1 MQQSLKKA
9 FAAYRIRIFSFSKCF
24 KFFYLESNANNKH
37 VISIYLNCTNCHYYC
52 LYLVYAL
59 LESPNE
65 KPRVPDESILH
76 ILHSVDVHA
85 GHSSFSGTLGVSA
98 KSMVVPRRT
107 AGPEAPSR
115 VTSFVLFFARRLWLR
130 LRRCSV
136 RPVCGA
142 EQTESGTFSDPR
154 VPCALLSFL
163 ICDSTHLWPTR
174 MFAALSIIVT
184 IRFFF

>member
-107 AGPEAPSR
+107 AGPGPR
-115 VTSFVLFFARRLWLR
+115 VGSQVLYFFLHGGYGCGCGVARFVRYAERSKPRAGHFLTRECLVLF
-130 LRRCSV
+130 S
-136 RPVCGA
+136 
-142 EQTESGTFSDPR
+142 
-154 VPCALLSFL
+154 
-163 ICDSTHLWPTR
+163 
-174 MFAALSIIVT
+174 
-184 IRFFF
+184 RF